1 MPPQPAPRPGLRTY
15 ASRSPACPPAAADL
29 RLFGEPADYSAIV
42 AEIEGVPG
50 VVAHGLMANVAAAAV
65 VAHPD
70 GPRLV
75 WRGTAKDADAETAE
89 AEA

>member
-1 MPPQPAPRPGLRTY
+1 M
-15 ASRSPACPPAAADL
+15 

-50 VVAHGLMANVAAAAV
+50 LVAHGLMANVAAAAII
-65 VAHPD
+65 AHPE

-75 WRGTAKDADAETAE
+75 WRGKAKDTADAQA
-89 AEA
+89 